1 MPKGLPSAAQLMGQE
16 ITFFSIDTNLIRAVG
31 FRFEEGALN
40 QLQRQLPG
48 WLKLQLTEV
57 AEREIRAQRMA
68 PVTEAIQQ
76 FQGAAGKIGRST
88 GLDLAPIERAF
99 ADMKVAS
106 STEAIFDRQLHAFVQ
121 RLRGSVLPIAG
132 SGLAE
137 AMFSRYFGEEPP
149 FEHRKDKKFEF
160 PDAAAL
166 LVLEMHAR
174 AHKTL
179 GILVSEDGGW
189 KDFAEKSDLLYCV
202 KSIDEFAALFAS
214 EGPNAESVKQ
224 KIRAAAEDENSKL
237 RASLVDELRR
247 HIGNSEWA
255 VGDLY
260 SGSAHRL
267 EGEAYSAELIDYSVD
282 LSDVEVWFVE
292 HDPSMCVVE
301 LTVSAKARVDI
312 SVEFFAWD
320 SIDREEV
327 GIGSNEF
334 SADADLDVTV
344 FLTCSGDLL
353 ADPPTAWDVDIEI
366 AAGEYSVDVGEVNPD
381 FSDSR

>member
-1 MPKGLPSAAQLMGQE
+1 MPKGLPRASQLMGQE

-31 FRFEEGALN
+31 FRFEEGTLN
-40 QLQRQLPG
+40 QLHRQLPG
-48 WLKLQLTEV
+48 WLKLRLTEV

-68 PVTEAIQQ
+68 PVVEAIQQ
-76 FQGAAGKIGRST
+76 FQSAAGKIVRST
-88 GLDLAPIERAF
+88 GLELTLVERTF

-106 STEAIFDRQLHAFVQ
+106 SAEAIFDGQLHAFIQ
-121 RLRGSVLPIAG
+121 RLRGSILPIAG
-132 SGLAE
+132 NGLAE
-137 AMFSRYFGEEPP
+137 AMFSRYFDEKPP
-149 FEHRKDKKFEF
+149 FEHRKDKKYEF

-174 AHKTL
+174 EHDTL
-179 GILVSEDGGW
+179 GIVVSEDGGW
-189 KDFAEKSDLLYCV
+189 KDFADRSNLLYCV

-224 KIRAAAEDENSKL
+224 KIRTAAEDETSEL
-237 RASLVDELRR
+237 RASLADELRR
-247 HIGNSEWA
+247 HVGNSEWT

-267 EGEAYSAELIDYSVD
+267 EGEAYGAELIDYTLD

-301 LTVSAKARVDI
+301 LAVSAKARIDV

-334 SADADLDVTV
+334 SIDADFEVTV
-344 FLTCSGDLL
+344 FLSCSGDLL
-353 ADPPTAWDVDIEI
+353 AEPPTAWGVEVEI